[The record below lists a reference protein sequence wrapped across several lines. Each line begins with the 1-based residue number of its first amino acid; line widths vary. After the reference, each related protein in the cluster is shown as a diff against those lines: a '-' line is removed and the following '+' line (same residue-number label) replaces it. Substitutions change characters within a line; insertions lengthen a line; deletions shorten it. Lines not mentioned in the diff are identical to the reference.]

1 MKYQV
6 QISYTNPSHEHVTLR
21 RRVETI
27 TRLVEAST
35 EGEALNRVANQQRAL
50 GFKIQ
55 EAKVLQPLQPISL
68 KEEVEQVDEVN
79 RNKTKTDDHGGR
91 YLAGLELDRKIK
103 ELEKEI
109 DKMSPNDG
117 GGRYLAGLKLDK
129 MKAMK
134 EEAEQVDEANMRFD
148 PEAAA
153 TPKSRDVQNFRMKDT
168 NRRAGALSKKYV
180 RRMTKLGG
188 LGPNQTKKDTEAHMK
203 ANFGEE
209 VGADKR
215 DAGYKMSPAVRK
227 AQAESD
233 RLSKVVKPVQAGTL
247 AAQRRR
253 AEMKKEEVE
262 SVDEGVISAVKN
274 AQAKWKTAHRAVY
287 GKDPSLKS
295 MTVGAIARLAGAKA
309 STARAVGAAV
319 GGKSVSAQQQAAAKA
334 RAGKVGMA
342 KMRNEEKHEG
352 DDVNANVKGKK
363 AAEKMTKKA
372 AEVRKAKIQGSVNKI
387 NMEPTIDLNKKAEK

>member
-6 QISYTNPSHEHVTLR
+6 QISYTNPAHDHVTLR

-35 EGEALNRVANQQRAL
+35 EGEALNRAANQQRAL
-50 GFKIQ
+50 GFQIK
-55 EAKVLQPLQPISL
+55 EAKVVQVVQPTSL
-68 KEEVEQVDEVN
+68 KKEVELVN
-79 RNKTKTDDHGGR
+79 
-91 YLAGLELDRKIK
+91 
-103 ELEKEI
+103 
-109 DKMSPNDG
+109 
-117 GGRYLAGLKLDK
+117 
-129 MKAMK
+129 
-134 EEAEQVDEANMRFD
+134 EANMRFD

-180 RRMTKLGG
+180 RRMTKMGG

-209 VGADKR
+209 FGADKR

-253 AEMKKEEVE
+253 AEMKKEAVDLSEKEVINNKK
-262 SVDEGVISAVKN
+262 SKAADT
-274 AQAKWKTAHRAVY
+274 AKKMVN
-287 GKDPSLKS
+287 
-295 MTVGAIARLAGAKA
+295 
-309 STARAVGAAV
+309 
-319 GGKSVSAQQQAAAKA
+319 AAK
-334 RAGKVGMA
+334 GKM
-342 KMRNEEKHEG
+342 
-352 DDVNANVKGKK
+352 
-363 AAEKMTKKA
+363 
-372 AEVRKAKIQGSVNKI
+372 NKI
-387 NMEPTIDLNKKAEK
+387 NLDPKVDTDSQKTKA

>member
-35 EGEALNRVANQQRAL
+35 EGEALNRAANQQRAL

-68 KEEVEQVDEVN
+68 NEEVEQVDEADV
-79 RNKTKTDDHGGR
+79 KSKPVLHKGKAIGETGIDTKTYR
-91 YLAGLELDRKIK
+91 
-103 ELEKEI
+103 
-109 DKMSPNDG
+109 SPGQGEWYAIHHKSDMNTLG
-117 GGRYLAGLKLDK
+117 FHSREEAEAEVRAAHRIFGSV
-129 MKAMK
+129 K

-180 RRMTKLGG
+180 RRMTKMSG

-253 AEMKKEEVE
+253 AEMKKEAVDLSEKEVINNKK
-262 SVDEGVISAVKN
+262 SKAADT
-274 AQAKWKTAHRAVY
+274 AKKMVN
-287 GKDPSLKS
+287 
-295 MTVGAIARLAGAKA
+295 
-309 STARAVGAAV
+309 
-319 GGKSVSAQQQAAAKA
+319 AAK
-334 RAGKVGMA
+334 GKM
-342 KMRNEEKHEG
+342 
-352 DDVNANVKGKK
+352 
-363 AAEKMTKKA
+363 
-372 AEVRKAKIQGSVNKI
+372 NKI
-387 NMEPTIDLNKKAEK
+387 NLDPKVDTDSQKTKA

>member
-21 RRVETI
+21 RRVETV

-35 EGEALNRVANQQRAL
+35 EGEALNRAANQQRAL

-68 KEEVEQVDEVN
+68 KEEV
-79 RNKTKTDDHGGR
+79 
-91 YLAGLELDRKIK
+91 
-103 ELEKEI
+103 
-109 DKMSPNDG
+109 
-117 GGRYLAGLKLDK
+117 
-129 MKAMK
+129 
-134 EEAEQVDEANMRFD
+134 EQVDEANMRFD

-180 RRMTKLGG
+180 RRMTKMGS
-188 LGPNQTKKDTEAHMK
+188 LGPNQNKKDTEAHMK

-209 VGADKR
+209 FGADKR

-253 AEMKKEEVE
+253 AEMKKEAVDLSEKEVINNKK
-262 SVDEGVISAVKN
+262 SKAADT
-274 AQAKWKTAHRAVY
+274 AKKMVN
-287 GKDPSLKS
+287 
-295 MTVGAIARLAGAKA
+295 
-309 STARAVGAAV
+309 
-319 GGKSVSAQQQAAAKA
+319 AAK
-334 RAGKVGMA
+334 GKM
-342 KMRNEEKHEG
+342 
-352 DDVNANVKGKK
+352 
-363 AAEKMTKKA
+363 
-372 AEVRKAKIQGSVNKI
+372 NKI
-387 NMEPTIDLNKKAEK
+387 NLDPKVDTDSQKTKA

>member
-35 EGEALNRVANQQRAL
+35 EGEALNRAANQQRAL

-68 KEEVEQVDEVN
+68 KEEVEQIDELKASTLGSYIKKAQTDTVDRSFDIAANEPFVNRNDKINKAFKRDVHVLGKRMSGINRAVDRLTKEEVEQVDEVN

-103 ELEKEI
+103 ELERKI
-109 DKMSPNDG
+109 SKMSPNDG
-117 GGRYLAGLKLDK
+117 GGRYLAGRELDK

-180 RRMTKLGG
+180 RRMTKMGG

-253 AEMKKEEVE
+253 AEMKKEAVDLSEKEVINNKK
-262 SVDEGVISAVKN
+262 SKAADT
-274 AQAKWKTAHRAVY
+274 AKKMVN
-287 GKDPSLKS
+287 
-295 MTVGAIARLAGAKA
+295 
-309 STARAVGAAV
+309 
-319 GGKSVSAQQQAAAKA
+319 AAK
-334 RAGKVGMA
+334 GKM
-342 KMRNEEKHEG
+342 
-352 DDVNANVKGKK
+352 
-363 AAEKMTKKA
+363 
-372 AEVRKAKIQGSVNKI
+372 NKI
-387 NMEPTIDLNKKAEK
+387 NLDPKVDTDSQKTKA

>member
-21 RRVETI
+21 RRVETV

-35 EGEALNRVANQQRAL
+35 EGEALNRAANQQRAL

-68 KEEVEQVDEVN
+68 KEEV
-79 RNKTKTDDHGGR
+79 
-91 YLAGLELDRKIK
+91 
-103 ELEKEI
+103 
-109 DKMSPNDG
+109 
-117 GGRYLAGLKLDK
+117 
-129 MKAMK
+129 
-134 EEAEQVDEANMRFD
+134 EQVDEANMRFD

-180 RRMTKLGG
+180 RRMTKMGS
-188 LGPNQTKKDTEAHMK
+188 LGPNQNKKDTEAHMK

-209 VGADKR
+209 FGADKR

-253 AEMKKEEVE
+253 AEMKKEAVDLSEKEVINNKK
-262 SVDEGVISAVKN
+262 SKAADT
-274 AQAKWKTAHRAVY
+274 AKKMVN
-287 GKDPSLKS
+287 
-295 MTVGAIARLAGAKA
+295 
-309 STARAVGAAV
+309 
-319 GGKSVSAQQQAAAKA
+319 AAK
-334 RAGKVGMA
+334 GKM
-342 KMRNEEKHEG
+342 
-352 DDVNANVKGKK
+352 
-363 AAEKMTKKA
+363 
-372 AEVRKAKIQGSVNKI
+372 NKI
-387 NMEPTIDLNKKAEK
+387 NLDPKVETDSQKTKA

>member
-21 RRVETI
+21 RRVETV

-35 EGEALNRVANQQRAL
+35 EGEALNRAANQQRAL

-68 KEEVEQVDEVN
+68 KEEV
-79 RNKTKTDDHGGR
+79 
-91 YLAGLELDRKIK
+91 
-103 ELEKEI
+103 
-109 DKMSPNDG
+109 
-117 GGRYLAGLKLDK
+117 
-129 MKAMK
+129 
-134 EEAEQVDEANMRFD
+134 EQVDEANMRFD

-180 RRMTKLGG
+180 RRMTKMGS
-188 LGPNQTKKDTEAHMK
+188 LGPNQNKKDTEAHMK

-253 AEMKKEEVE
+253 AEMKKEAVDLSEKEVINNKK
-262 SVDEGVISAVKN
+262 SKAADT
-274 AQAKWKTAHRAVY
+274 AKKMVN
-287 GKDPSLKS
+287 
-295 MTVGAIARLAGAKA
+295 
-309 STARAVGAAV
+309 
-319 GGKSVSAQQQAAAKA
+319 AAK
-334 RAGKVGMA
+334 GKM
-342 KMRNEEKHEG
+342 
-352 DDVNANVKGKK
+352 
-363 AAEKMTKKA
+363 
-372 AEVRKAKIQGSVNKI
+372 NKI
-387 NMEPTIDLNKKAEK
+387 NLDPKVETDSQKTKA